1 MSIFS
6 SCAQQ
11 DEYPMRE
18 VELYQNRISVNCHG
32 PWILLYEAGLPF
44 TVIDVDLLQGEQSEP
59 DFIAMNPCH
68 SVPTFKDADGTTMWE
83 GNAIMR
89 HICRKYPS
97 AAKYYPV
104 DPHVDLAL
112 DWRLNTFYKHV
123 GDISYAR
130 LGIIDDEIP
139 TTNQL
144 KEMVQDD
151 MNVLTDFFLQKGR
164 KPFIGG
170 YSPCIA
176 DFAIAPTFKFLR
188 ITDVRIPRAV
198 EDYLSRFYNAVPY
211 AREIAAGKFEGGEGS
226 VDGHGID
233 ALISERAPLYGK
245 VVMDPTRDGAR

>member
-1 MSIFS
+1 MSLFS
-6 SCAQQ
+6 SCAVK
-11 DEYPMRE
+11 DDYPTRE
-18 VELYQNRISVNCHG
+18 LELYQNRISVNCHG

-89 HICRKYPS
+89 FLCRKYPS
-97 AAKYYPV
+97 AEKFYPV

-144 KEMVQDD
+144 KEMVQED
-151 MNVLTDFFLQKGR
+151 MNVFIDFFLQRGR

-170 YSPCIA
+170 SSPCIA

-188 ITDVRIPRAV
+188 ITDVKIPRAIEGHSV
-198 EDYLSRFYNAVPY
+198 IVQFSNISCSTALRFILFCRLLV
-211 AREIAAGKFEGGEGS
+211 
-226 VDGHGID
+226 
-233 ALISERAPLYGK
+233 ALL
-245 VVMDPTRDGAR
+245 